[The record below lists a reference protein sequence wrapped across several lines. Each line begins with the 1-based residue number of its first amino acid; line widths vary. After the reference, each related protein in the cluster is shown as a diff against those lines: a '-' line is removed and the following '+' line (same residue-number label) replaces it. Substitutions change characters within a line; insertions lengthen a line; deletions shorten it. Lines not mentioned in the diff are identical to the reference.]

1 MSGSSLYITHEIPG
15 AGGQIKQTADD
26 FLVEEIPLYEPRG
39 EGVHTYLDVQK
50 RGIPT
55 FEAAVRLGQHF
66 GVNPRDIGY
75 AGMKDAQA
83 VATQRFSIER
93 IPVED
98 ALNARVKGLEILN
111 AQLHTNKLRLGH
123 LAGNRFTIR
132 LRGGEPH
139 ALESAR
145 QVLERLSQTGAPN
158 FYGMQRF
165 GRRRNGHRIGRSMLH
180 ENWQAALDEYLGS
193 PQPDEPPRII
203 DARTAYENGDYD
215 AARKLFPLPEQRNER
230 RVLGGLLR
238 RLTPEHALRQIP
250 YRIRRIFVSAYQSWL
265 FNRVLNM
272 RMPSL
277 GTLMDG
283 DIAYKHRGGACFLA
297 SDAETEQPRADHFE
311 ISPTG
316 PLFGVKM
323 LQPTGEPRDMEDR
336 VLQEERVDPTAMQ
349 AAFSAVNG
357 ARRPLRIPV
366 MEADA
371 WQEEDAVVC
380 AFRLPSGS
388 YATVVMDEIMKRG
401 TLELFEK
408 DVVNR

>member
-1 MSGSSLYITHEIPG
+1 MNGRSLYITHEIPG

-26 FLVEEIPLYEPRG
+26 FLVDEIPLYEPRG

-55 FEAAVRLGQHF
+55 AEAAVRLGQYF

-93 IPVED
+93 LPVEE
-98 ALNARVKGLEILN
+98 ALNARIKNVEILN
-111 AQLHTNKLRLGH
+111 ARLHTNKLRVGH

-165 GRRRNGHRIGRSMLH
+165 SGRRNGHRIGRSILL
-180 ENWQAALDEYLGS
+180 ENWQEALDEYLGR
-193 PQPDEPPRII
+193 PQPDEPPWIV

-215 AARKLFPLPEQRNER
+215 AARKRFPLPERRNER

-238 RLTPEHALRQIP
+238 RLTPKHALRQIS

-272 RMPSL
+272 RMPNL
-277 GTLMDG
+277 GTLLEG

-297 SDAETEQPRADHFE
+297 TDAEKEQPRADDFE

-323 LQPTGEPRDMEDR
+323 LQPTGEPRRMEDR
-336 VLQEERVDPTAMQ
+336 VLQEQGVEPSAMQ
-349 AAFSAVNG
+349 AAFAAVNG
-357 ARRPLRIPV
+357 ARRPLRVPV
-366 MEADA
+366 MEANA

-401 TLELFEK
+401 TLDLFEK